1 MGILQGRKRKGRVKE
16 TRERKGRG
24 TVRHQAAPGKE
35 TRERGEMETE
45 AKSPTNQRQTVTR
58 STMRRRRMRW
68 DEVEVETSSR

>member
-35 TRERGEMETE
+35 ARERGEMETE
-45 AKSPTNQRQTVTR
+45 AKSQDEIANQSMVNSNQINNE
-58 STMRRRRMRW
+58 
-68 DEVEVETSSR
+68 EVEDEMG